1 MNFKYWVEFDEEGE
15 IKALYKFKEHC
26 KGKCEEFIVK
36 LIPIEREDGL
46 ERSVRELGEG
56 ISKFDDE
63 LKDLNRVAK
72 KTSRVISEVSKMA
85 SKLKKI

>member
-15 IKALYKFKEHC
+15 IKALHKKPIEDC
-26 KGKCEEFIVK
+26 KEFIVK
-36 LIPIEREDGL
+36 LIPIEREDAL

-56 ISKFDDE
+56 INKFDDE

-85 SKLKKI
+85 SRLKKI